1 VNIPANFKNKFLI
14 TVAALI
20 LLLGVYF
27 RFYHIID
34 HQFIYYDEGMWLVQN
49 HEFVE
54 FIESARN
61 QGVGMQVKL
70 WEIAFHL
77 SLRTGKALWALIS
90 YSRGFFVGAEGFAF
104 TRLVSAVLGVLTILL
119 CTYFAKRFYLSTATG
134 ILSGVILSVLPS
146 HVYYSRL
153 ALQESF
159 SAFFFLAGIYFYLFP
174 RKLSVRTFI
183 ASLFFSFVYF
193 VNYRMIIIPV
203 FVIFSEIYLSM
214 TEGRKP
220 DIRKWV
226 YHSLLFF
233 MIVFGVGAV
242 DNGANTYVTFGW
254 MFHQSHLAK
263 GTFDFINLFSFPYY
277 FFKLEGFIFGLLFFG
292 NIILLIKKKWKE
304 AFPFMLVMVFM
315 AIFSL
320 PQEKG
325 VRYLASALP
334 LMATAVAFLIC
345 HLYED
350 KIFRF
355 TKTFMPV
362 LCLFLITGQVWE
374 SFQISRL
381 KNDYSNSIVEIKK
394 IDPNSKFIST
404 QSLVQK
410 LYVDNHADVVEFK
423 YSLPYLISLY
433 SKGYKYLIIDPQAY
447 ISFTDDQKRFSPR
460 LKGYLQFIRT
470 NVPAIKKYPH
480 FNDRLLTR
488 FVLEHNENLRQS
500 LAFLKSNKNQ
510 NFGYLNVYDL
520 KLCLTYIRQGIEMA
534 QKRNEPGQEPK

>member
-1 VNIPANFKNKFLI
+1 MNIPANFNNKFPI

-27 RFYHIID
+27 RFYHITD
-34 HQFIYYDEGMWLVQN
+34 HQFVYYDEGMWLVQN
-49 HEFVE
+49 HEFVQFVE
-54 FIESARN
+54 ASRH
-61 QGVGMQVKL
+61 QGVGIQAKL
-70 WEIAFHL
+70 WNIAFHL

-90 YSRGFFVGAEGFAF
+90 YSRGVFVGADGFAF
-104 TRLVSAVLGVLTILL
+104 TRIVSAVFGILTILL
-119 CTYFAKRFYLSTATG
+119 CFLFAKRFYLSAATG
-134 ILSGVILSVLPS
+134 ILSGILLSVLPS

-159 SAFFFLAGIYFYLFP
+159 STFFFLAGIYFYLFP
-174 RKLSVRTFI
+174 RKLSSRTFI

-220 DIRKWV
+220 DIRKWI

-233 MIVFGVGAV
+233 MIVLGVGAL

-254 MFHQSHLAK
+254 MFHQSNLAK
-263 GTFDFINLFSFPYY
+263 GTFDIINLLSYPYY
-277 FFKLEGFIFGLLFFG
+277 IFKLEGLIFGSLFFG
-292 NIILLIKKKWKE
+292 NIFLLVKKKWRE
-304 AFPFMLVMVFM
+304 AFPFMLVMAFM
-315 AIFSL
+315 AVFSL

-334 LMATAVAFLIC
+334 FMATAVAYLIS

-350 KIFRF
+350 KIFRYA
-355 TKTFMPV
+355 KIIVPV
-362 LCLFLITGQVWE
+362 ICLLLITGQAWE
-374 SFQISRL
+374 SFHISRF
-381 KNDYSNSIVEIKK
+381 KNDYSNSIVGIRK

-423 YSLPYLISLY
+423 YSLPYLITLY
-433 SKGYKYLIIDPQAY
+433 SKGYKYLIIDPQAF

-470 NVPAIKKYPH
+470 SVPAVKTYSH

-500 LAFLKSNKNQ
+500 LAFLNSNKNHD
-510 NFGYLNVYDL
+510 FGNLNVYDL
-520 KLCLTYIRQGIEMA
+520 KLCLAYIKQGIDMA
-534 QKRNEPGQEPK
+534 KKRNGSGMDFK

>member
-1 VNIPANFKNKFLI
+1 MHIPANFKKKFLI

-27 RFYHIID
+27 RFYHITD
-34 HQFIYYDEGMWLVQN
+34 HQFVYYDEGMWLVQN
-49 HEFVE
+49 HEFVKFVE
-54 FIESARN
+54 ASRH
-61 QGVGMQVKL
+61 QGLGIQAKL
-70 WEIAFHL
+70 WDIAFHL

-90 YSRGFFVGAEGFAF
+90 YSRGFFVGAEDFAF
-104 TRLVSAVLGVLTILL
+104 TRIVSAVLGVLTILL
-119 CTYFAKRFYLSTATG
+119 CALFAKRFYLSTATG
-134 ILSGVILSVLPS
+134 MLSGVILSVLPS

-174 RKLSVRTFI
+174 RKLSIRTLV

-203 FVIFSEIYLSM
+203 FVLFSEIYLSM
-214 TEGRKP
+214 AEGRKP
-220 DIRKWV
+220 DLRKWV

-233 MIVFGVGAV
+233 MIVFGVGAL

-292 NIILLIKKKWKE
+292 NIILLIRKRWKE

-334 LMATAVAFLIC
+334 FMATAAAILI
-345 HLYED
+345 HRLYED
-350 KIFRF
+350 KIFRAARIF
-355 TKTFMPV
+355 VPV
-362 LCLFLITGQVWE
+362 LCLFLFTGQARE
-374 SFQISRL
+374 SFHISRF
-381 KNDYSNSIVEIKK
+381 KNDYSDSIIEIRK
-394 IDPNSKFIST
+394 IDPDSKFIST
-404 QSLVQK
+404 QSLVQR
-410 LYVDNHADVVEFK
+410 LYVENHADVVEFK

-433 SKGYKYLIIDPQAY
+433 SKGYKYLIIDPQAF

-470 NVPAIKKYPH
+470 NVPAIKTYPH
-480 FNDRLLTR
+480 FNDRLFTR

-500 LAFLKSNKNQ
+500 LAFLKLNKNQ
-510 NFGYLNVYDL
+510 NFGHLNVYDL
-520 KLCLTYIRQGIEMA
+520 KLCLAYIKQGIGMA
-534 QKRNEPGQEPK
+534 QKRNGSGIDYK